1 MLKDVLRKRS
11 RVIRE
16 RCLAA
21 FAAVCPAWSCAPA
34 SAGQD
39 RFHNPVGHTLTEA
52 LDRLLND
59 LFDGDREGKET
70 KESMRDAVRILAVQ
84 DVPPSKALSFI
95 PLLKDEIRRELPD
108 GSASAED
115 SDALRVIEA
124 RLDEALMEAFDLYM
138 EFKEQ
143 IARVRI
149 NEVKAEKERLARL
162 LAAVG
167 GGERREPQ

>member
-1 MLKDVLRKRS
+1 MSRGLRGRLS
-11 RVIRE
+11 GVELCAGVGRAGPLSATPSAIR
-16 RCLAA
+16 
-21 FAAVCPAWSCAPA
+21 F
-34 SAGQD
+34 
-39 RFHNPVGHTLTEA
+39 TEA

-59 LFDGDREGKET
+59 LFDGGREGKDT

-95 PLLKDEIRRELPD
+95 PLLKDEIRREAPD

-115 SDALRVIEA
+115 SGALRVIEA
-124 RLDEALMEAFDLYM
+124 RLDEAMMEAFDLYM
-138 EFKEQ
+138 EFKEH
-143 IARVRI
+143 ITRVRI